1 MREEIK
7 QAIENELEMRI
18 TYGLDD
24 LEDPSEL
31 VLIKAEATTG
41 SSEALI
47 SVKYGQVSAEL
58 VEGHWH
64 DHGEGYAEY
73 LADYHPLA
81 LTPQLEAM
89 LLESVAQSQWEAYD
103 YDRCN

>member
-1 MREEIK
+1 MTQEIR
-7 QAIENELEMRI
+7 QAIEQELDMRI

-24 LEDPSEL
+24 LEDPTDH
-31 VLIKAEATTG
+31 VLIKAEAATG

-73 LADYHPLA
+73 LADYHPLQ
-81 LTPQLEAM
+81 LSPQLEAM
-89 LLESVAQSQWEAYD
+89 LLESVAQAQWEAYD
-103 YDRCN
+103 YDRHN

>member
-1 MREEIK
+1 MTQEIK
-7 QAIENELEMRI
+7 QAIEQELDMRI

-31 VLIKAEATTG
+31 VIIKAEDTTG
-41 SSEALI
+41 AREALI
-47 SVKYGQVSAEL
+47 AIKYSEVSAEL

-73 LADYHPLA
+73 LADYHPLQ
-81 LTPQLEAM
+81 LSPQLEAM
-89 LLESVAQSQWEAYD
+89 LLESVAQAQWEAYD
-103 YDRCN
+103 YDRHN